1 MFPSKRPFVRAAS
14 LGRGEMQN
22 YKIMR
27 IRITGAGI
35 GGLTTAFEFARAG
48 CDVELIECREG
59 PGLGC
64 SYLAGGMLAPWCE
77 AESTEKLVL
86 DLGLESLQFWT
97 ECVPVATRQ
106 GTLVV
111 APARDRAELIR
122 FARHTSGYERI
133 DAGRIAALEPDL
145 TGRFEEALFYP
156 FEAHLDP
163 RAAMAALESR
173 LAGFANVTLRYGTA
187 ATQARAD
194 WTIDC
199 RGLAAQ
205 DALPDLRGVKGEMLV
220 LRTREI
226 ALRRP
231 VRLLHPRHP
240 AYIVPRGDG
249 RFMIGATM
257 IENEEAGRIT
267 ARAMLELLGAA
278 YCLHPAFAEA
288 EIVETGAGVRPA
300 FPDNLPKIRRAGRKV
315 YVNGLYRHGFLLAPA
330 LARRAVQAVLENA
343 YFPEVMDAHPG
354 QRRSA

>member
-1 MFPSKRPFVRAAS
+1 
-14 LGRGEMQN
+14 
-22 YKIMR
+22 MR
-27 IRITGAGI
+27 IRIIGAGI
-35 GGLTTAFEFARAG
+35 AGLTATFEFARAG
-48 CDVELIECREG
+48 CDVELVECREG

-77 AESTEKLVL
+77 VENAEKLVL

-97 ECVPVATRQ
+97 ESVPVATRQ

-111 APARDRAELIR
+111 APARDRPELIR
-122 FARHTSGYERI
+122 FARRTSGYEHI

-145 TGRFEEALFYP
+145 AGRFEEALLFAS
-156 FEAHLDP
+156 EAHLDP
-163 RAAMAALESR
+163 RAAMAALAGR
-173 LAGFANVTLRYGTA
+173 IAGFDNATLRYGA
-187 ATQARAD
+187 AAKQVGAD

-240 AYIVPRGDG
+240 AYVVPRGG
-249 RFMIGATM
+249 GCFMIGATV
-257 IENEEAGRIT
+257 IENEEPGRIT
-267 ARAMLELLGAA
+267 ARGMLELLGAA

-300 FPDNLPKIRRAGRKV
+300 FPDNLPKIRCDGRKF
-315 YVNGLYRHGFLLAPA
+315 YINGLYRHGFLLAPA
-330 LARRAVQAVLENA
+330 LARRAVLAVLEGA
-343 YFPEVMDAHPG
+343 YFPEVMDAHPR
-354 QRRSA
+354 QRQSA

>member
-1 MFPSKRPFVRAAS
+1 
-14 LGRGEMQN
+14 
-22 YKIMR
+22 MR
-27 IRITGAGI
+27 IRIIGAGI
-35 GGLTTAFEFARAG
+35 AGLTASFEFARAG
-48 CDVELIECREG
+48 CDVDLIECREG

-64 SYLAGGMLAPWCE
+64 SHLAGGMLGPWCE
-77 AESTEKLVL
+77 AENAEKLVL

-97 ECVPVATRQ
+97 ESVPVAMRQ

-111 APARDRAELIR
+111 APARDRPELIR
-122 FARHTSGYERI
+122 FARRTSGYEHI

-145 TGRFEEALFYP
+145 AGRFEEALFFP
-156 FEAHLDP
+156 AEAHLDP
-163 RAAMAALESR
+163 RAAVAALAAR
-173 LAGFANVTLRYGTA
+173 LAGFGNVTLRYGA
-187 ATQARAD
+187 AAQQTHAY

-240 AYIVPRGDG
+240 AYVVPRGGG

-257 IENEEAGRIT
+257 IENEEPGRIT
-267 ARAMLELLGAA
+267 ARGMLELLGTA

-300 FPDNLPKIRRAGRKV
+300 FPDNLPKIRREGRKL

-330 LARRAVQAVLENA
+330 LARRAVQAVLEDA
-343 YFPEVMDAHPG
+343 YFPEVMDAHPR
-354 QRRSA
+354 QRQSA